1 LNLLNN
7 CCIRIAITFCLIFSC
22 LFAAQDVNADE
33 NALNRDFL
41 NFVERVE
48 TLQNTNVTD
57 ALVLLNSYSTSI
69 NELTIANQVKYY
81 QVLSELHL
89 ETSQYQLGLSA
100 TAQGLKLAKH
110 LTVPTLLI
118 TELSYLRGFAF
129 ENLGNK
135 ESAVKNYLNG
145 LEVAESLDEKKYI
158 AEGLI
163 NLGAIY
169 YLSEQYEQ
177 SLIMLNDALT
187 IANTLN
193 NEELKGSVNSELGI
207 LYAYMYQPKKA
218 IKFYQASYEHFKKA
232 GMELYALN
240 SLQNIAANHMEA
252 NRYEQ
257 AIPLLEEIIEN
268 GDKFSN
274 NEVLAGVYIRMANSH
289 VMKKEPNNE
298 AAYQYLVIA
307 EQYVKDVEQHNAPI
321 YFTVEKAYIL
331 EAMGRYDEAL
341 DSLKIAE
348 ELLANS
354 SETKNTFAHYNLM
367 DLQSKIY
374 FKTGKY
380 QQAYEKKTQFLSRLI
395 KDENDVN
402 MEKVEELRLSYES
415 KQADLQK
422 KILEQ
427 ELSVQVMQ
435 LSDVT
440 YHEKNLQL
448 LIFFAVLVILALAWF
463 LLKITQG
470 QKHLA
475 KMSQMD
481 ELTGVVNRR
490 HLMELGEK
498 MFIRAQKEKKCLSV
512 LMLDVDNFKAI
523 NDTFGHK
530 VGDDVLRDIARLSLN
545 TMRMT
550 DCFGRFGGEEFICL
564 LPETSQEEACD
575 IAERLRLIIQNHQ
588 WHDKSLEKVTAS
600 IGVASFQKEHTDSFL
615 KLLKDAD
622 ITMYQAKSQG
632 RNRVCS

>member
-1 LNLLNN
+1 MLNK
-7 CCIRIAITFCLIFSC
+7 CYIQITVTFYLFFSC
-22 LFAAQDVNADE
+22 LLASVDVNADE
-33 NALNRDFL
+33 SSLNRDFIT
-41 NFVERVE
+41 FVERVE
-48 TLQNTNVTD
+48 TLQNTNITD
-57 ALVLLNSYSTSI
+57 ALVFLDSYSMSI
-69 NELTIANQVKYY
+69 NALTVENQVKYY
-81 QVLSELHL
+81 QVLSELHM

-100 TAQGLKLAKH
+100 TAQGLQLAKY
-110 LTVPTLLI
+110 LTVPSILI
-118 TELSYLRGFAF
+118 AELSYLRGFGF
-129 ENLGNK
+129 ESLGDK
-135 ESAVKNYLNG
+135 DRAVKNYLNG
-145 LEVAESLDEKKYI
+145 LEIAESLEEMKYI

-169 YLSEQYEQ
+169 YLSEEYEQ

-187 IANTLN
+187 IANTLD

-218 IKFYQASYEHFKKA
+218 IKFYQASYYHFKKA
-232 GMELYALN
+232 GRELYALY
-240 SLQNIAANHMEA
+240 SLQNIAANHMEE

-257 AIPLLEEIIEN
+257 AIPLLEELIEN

-274 NEVLAGVYIRMANSH
+274 NEVLAEVHIRMAMAH
-289 VMKKEPNNE
+289 VMKKEPNSE
-298 AAYQYLVIA
+298 AAYQYLIIA
-307 EQYVKDVEQHNAPI
+307 EQYVKDVEQHNVPM
-321 YFTVEKAYIL
+321 YFTVKKAYIL
-331 EAMGRYDEAL
+331 EAMGRYEEAL
-341 DSLKIAE
+341 DSLRLAE
-348 ELLANS
+348 ELLAKNS
-354 SETKNTFAHYNLM
+354 KTKNTYSHYNLM
-367 DLQSKIY
+367 YLQSEIY
-374 FKTGKY
+374 YKTGKY
-380 QQAYEKKTQFLSRLI
+380 QQAYEKQSQFLTRLLN
-395 KDENDVN
+395 DENSVN

-435 LSDVT
+435 LNDVT
-440 YHEKNLQL
+440 YHEKNLQF
-448 LIFFAVLVILALAWF
+448 LIFFVGLVLLTLAWF

-475 KMSQMD
+475 KVSQMD

-490 HLMELGEK
+490 HLIALGEK
-498 MFIRAQKEKKCLSV
+498 MFSQAQQENNCLSV

-530 VGDDVLRDIARLSLN
+530 VGDDVLRDIARLSLD
-545 TMRMT
+545 TMRIT

-564 LPETSQEEACD
+564 LPDTSQKQAYD
-575 IAERLRLIIQNHQ
+575 IAERLRLIIENHQ
-588 WHDKSLEKVTAS
+588 WHNKTLEKVTAS

-615 KLLKDAD
+615 TLLKDAD

>member
-1 LNLLNN
+1 LLNKRY
-7 CCIRIAITFCLIFSC
+7 IEIIFTFCLIFSS
-22 LFAAQDVNADE
+22 LLTSAHVNADE
-33 NALNRDFL
+33 GSINRDFIT
-41 NFVERVE
+41 FVERVE

-57 ALVLLNSYSTSI
+57 ALILLDSYSTSI
-69 NELTIANQVKYY
+69 DALTVENQVKYY
-81 QVLSELHL
+81 KVLSELHM
-89 ETSQYQLGLSA
+89 ETSQYQLGLSSA
-100 TAQGLKLAKH
+100 SQGLQLTKY
-110 LTVPTLLI
+110 LTVPSLLI
-118 TELSYLRGFAF
+118 AELSYLRGFAF
-129 ENLGNK
+129 ENLGDK
-135 ESAVKNYLNG
+135 KSAVKNYLNG
-145 LEVAESLDEKKYI
+145 LEVAESLEEKKYI

-169 YLSEQYEQ
+169 YLSEEYED

-187 IANTLN
+187 IANTLD
-193 NEELKGSVNSELGI
+193 NEELKGSVNSELGV
-207 LYAYMYQPKKA
+207 LYAYMYQPEKA
-218 IKFYQASYEHFKKA
+218 IKFYQASYDHFKKA

-240 SLQNIAANHMEA
+240 SLQNIAVNHMEA

-257 AIPLLEEIIEN
+257 AIPLLEEIIAN
-268 GDKFSN
+268 ADKFSN
-274 NEVLAGVYIRMANSH
+274 NEVLAGVYVRMSMAH
-289 VMKKEPNNE
+289 VMKKEPNSE
-298 AAYQYLVIA
+298 ASYQYLVIA
-307 EQYVKDVEQHNAPI
+307 EQYVKDVEQHNAPM
-321 YFTVEKAYIL
+321 YFTVEKAFIL

-348 ELLANS
+348 ELLANR
-354 SETKNTFAHYNLM
+354 SETKDTWSHYNLM
-367 DLQSKIY
+367 YLQSNIY

-380 QQAYEKKTQFLSRLI
+380 QQAYEKQTQYLTRLI

-402 MEKVEELRLSYES
+402 MERVEELRLSYES

-440 YHEKNLQL
+440 YHEKNLQFF
-448 LIFFAVLVILALAWF
+448 IFVAALVILTLAWF

-475 KMSQMD
+475 KVSQMD

-498 MFIRAQKEKKCLSV
+498 MFVRAQKENKCLSV

-530 VGDDVLRDIARLSLN
+530 VGDDVLRDIARLGLN
-545 TMRMT
+545 TMRIT

-564 LPETSQEEACD
+564 LPETSQEQASD
-575 IAERLRLIIQNHQ
+575 IAERLRGIIQDHQ
-588 WHDKSLEKVTAS
+588 WDYKTLEKVTAS
-600 IGVASFQKEHTDSFL
+600 IGVASYRKEHTDSFL

-632 RNRVCS
+632 RNRVCT